1 MKNKYFGFVFCVCL
15 TSYVHAV
22 ESNEKIKII
31 KVIPTDVL
39 VETKFYVTIS
49 ADLNV

>member
-1 MKNKYFGFVFCVCL
+1 MKNKYLGFVLCVCL

-31 KVIPTDVL
+31 KVIPTDAV
-39 VETKFYVTIS
+39 VETKFFMQQ
-49 ADLNV
+49 